1 MRWLYHVYEAAVSID
16 DPYAPASLAQE
27 GFVHCSYRDAVLA
40 SARLYF
46 AAGARLGVMQID
58 PRRLGCDVRVA
69 ATPRGSMPHVHG
81 AVPRAAIVRT
91 FTIDLGDQ
99 SLVDPLGDA
108 PDALG

>member
-1 MRWLYHVYEAAVSID
+1 MRSILVIIG
-16 DPYAPASLAQE
+16 PLSSRPKSTLATVCTRSGVWPA
-27 GFVHCSYRDAVLA
+27 C
-40 SARLYF
+40 ARLYF
-46 AAGARLGVMQID
+46 AAGAQLGVMQID

-69 ATPRGSMPHVHG
+69 ATPRGPMPHVHG
-81 AVPRAAIVRT
+81 AIPRAAIVRT